1 MKNKLT
7 RKLILY
13 FSLTLLLFSLV
24 IGVAFS
30 TLFSRQT
37 VTIHTEE
44 MTRRATVIADTLNDY
59 FTEQEET
66 TNDSSSS
73 IHGMMGSNSSMKMG
87 MGYSSFLKFMDQLAM
102 DDIWIV
108 DENADTI
115 TVGHGMH
122 TKEYDE
128 LPDNARDV
136 IRKVYTGKTTTS
148 DAFSNFIGEPTVTVG
163 APIKNN
169 TGDVLAVVLLHSA
182 ISTVHKEESQG
193 YLLLLVSILIAWI
206 IGLLLSIL
214 LSKKFIAPINKMS
227 HFTEDLVVEK
237 YDESLDIHT
246 KDEMGQLGEKLTILK
261 NRLAEAKFQ
270 RENREQAQKNF
281 LSTISHELR
290 TPVTVIRGSLES
302 LNDGLINQP
311 EKIKQYHQQ
320 LLTESIV
327 LERLINDLLELSR
340 LENPE
345 FTIAMEPVSIND
357 ILSDSLRSLRLKASE
372 KEQQLLLENSLKK
385 PVIVNGDYGRI
396 RQLFVIL
403 IENAIKFSPKKA
415 TITVKSTLEKEHLVI
430 QVHNPDSYISPKE
443 QKEIFQRFHQVRS
456 KKQLDGT
463 GLGLAIA
470 KEIADRHHFGLNVR
484 SDKKTG
490 TTFYVMIPI
499 KQD

>member
-13 FSLTLLLFSLV
+13 FSLTLLLFSVV
-24 IGVAFS
+24 IGIAFS
-30 TLFSRQT
+30 TLFSKQT

-44 MTRRATVIADTLNDY
+44 MTRRATVIAETLNDY
-59 FTEQEET
+59 FTEEET

-73 IHGMMGSNSSMKMG
+73 MHGMMGSGSSMKMG
-87 MGYSSFLKFMDQLAM
+87 MGYSSFLKFMDQFAM

-122 TKEYDE
+122 SKEYGE

-136 IRKVYTGKTTTS
+136 IKKVYTGKTATS
-148 DAFSNFIGEPTVTVG
+148 DAFSNVIGEPTVTVG
-163 APIKNN
+163 VPIKNN
-169 TGDVLAVVLLHSA
+169 NGAVLAVVLLHSA
-182 ISTVHKEESQG
+182 ISSVHKEEKQG
-193 YLLLLVSILIAWI
+193 FLLLFISILIAWI

-227 HFTEDLVVEK
+227 HFTEELVIEN
-237 YDESLDIHT
+237 YDESLNIDT
-246 KDEMGQLGEKLTILK
+246 NDEIGQLGEKLTILK
-261 NRLAEAKFQ
+261 NRLAKAKFQ

-302 LNDGLINQP
+302 LNDGLIDQP
-311 EKIKQYHQQ
+311 EKIEQYYQQ
-320 LLTESIV
+320 LLAESIV

-340 LENPE
+340 LENSE
-345 FTIAMEPVSIND
+345 FTITMESVSIND
-357 ILSDSLRSLRLKASE
+357 ILSDSLRSLRLKSSE
-372 KEQQLLLENSLKK
+372 KEQQLQLHTSVEQ
-385 PVIVNGDYGRI
+385 PIIVNGDYGRI

-403 IENAIKFSPKKA
+403 IENALKFSPKNAIISVQSKVE
-415 TITVKSTLEKEHLVI
+415 TDNMIISI
-430 QVHNPDSYISPKE
+430 HNPGSYISQEE
-443 QKEIFQRFHQVRS
+443 QKKIFQRFHQARS
-456 KKQLDGT
+456 KEQLDGT

-470 KEIADRHHFGLNVR
+470 KEIAERHHFGLDVS
-484 SDKKTG
+484 SDKKSG
-490 TTFYVMIPI
+490 TTFFVRIPL
-499 KQD
+499 K

>member
-13 FSLTLLLFSLV
+13 FSLTLLLFSVV
-24 IGVAFS
+24 IGIAFS
-30 TLFSRQT
+30 TLFSKQT

-44 MTRRATVIADTLNDY
+44 MTRRATVIAETLSDY
-59 FTEQEET
+59 FTEEET

-73 IHGMMGSNSSMKMG
+73 MRGMMGSGSSMKMG
-87 MGYSSFLKFMDQLAM
+87 MGYSSFLKFMDQFAM

-122 TKEYDE
+122 SKEYGE

-136 IRKVYTGKTTTS
+136 IKKVYTGKTATS
-148 DAFSNFIGEPTVTVG
+148 DAFSNVIGKPTVTVG

-169 TGDVLAVVLLHSA
+169 NGAVLAVVLLHSA
-182 ISTVHKEESQG
+182 ISSVHKEEKQG
-193 YLLLLVSILIAWI
+193 FLLLFISILIAWI

-227 HFTEDLVVEK
+227 HFTEELVIEN
-237 YDESLDIHT
+237 YDESLNIDT
-246 KDEMGQLGEKLTILK
+246 NDEIGQLGEKLTILK
-261 NRLAEAKFQ
+261 NRLATAKFQ

-302 LNDGLINQP
+302 LNDGLIDQP
-311 EKIKQYHQQ
+311 EKIEQYYQQ
-320 LLTESIV
+320 LLAESIV

-340 LENPE
+340 LENSE
-345 FTIAMEPVSIND
+345 FTITMESVSIND
-357 ILSDSLRSLRLKASE
+357 VLSDSLRSLRLKSSE
-372 KEQQLLLENSLKK
+372 KEQQLQLNTSVEQ
-385 PVIVNGDYGRI
+385 PIIVNGDYGRI

-403 IENAIKFSPKKA
+403 IENALKFSPKNAIISVQSKVE
-415 TITVKSTLEKEHLVI
+415 IDNMIISI
-430 QVHNPDSYISPKE
+430 HNPGSYISPKE
-443 QKEIFQRFHQVRS
+443 QKEIFQRFHQARS
-456 KKQLDGT
+456 KEQLDGT

-470 KEIADRHHFGLNVR
+470 KEIAERHHFGLDVS
-484 SDKKTG
+484 SDKKSG
-490 TTFYVMIPI
+490 TTFFVRIPL
-499 KQD
+499 K

>member
-13 FSLTLLLFSLV
+13 FSFTLLLFSLV
-24 IGVAFS
+24 IGIAFS
-30 TLFSRQT
+30 TLFSKQT

-44 MTRRATVIADTLNDY
+44 MTRRATVIADTLRDY
-59 FTEQEET
+59 FTEQEDINEE
-66 TNDSSSS
+66 SSSS
-73 IHGMMGSNSSMKMG
+73 RHGMMGSGSSMKMG
-87 MGYSSFLKFMDQLAM
+87 MGYSSFLKFMDQLAL

-122 TKEYDE
+122 NKEYNE
-128 LPDNARDV
+128 LPDNAQDV
-136 IRKVYTGKTTTS
+136 IKKVYTGKTETS
-148 DAFSNFIGEPTVTVG
+148 DAFSNLIGKPTVTVG
-163 APIKNN
+163 APIKDANG
-169 TGDVLAVVLLHSA
+169 TVLAVVLLHSA
-182 ISTVHKEESQG
+182 ISSVHKEENQG
-193 YLLLLVSILIAWI
+193 YLLLFISILIAWI

-214 LSKKFIAPINKMS
+214 LSKKFIAPINKMGS
-227 HFTEDLVVEK
+227 FTEQLVVEN
-237 YDESLDIHT
+237 YDEFLDIDR

-270 RENREQAQKNF
+270 RENRKQAQKNF

-327 LERLINDLLELSR
+327 LEGLVNDLLELSR

-345 FTIAMEPVSIND
+345 FSITMEPVSIND
-357 ILSDSLRSLRLKASE
+357 ILSDSIRSLRLKTAE
-372 KEQQLLLENSLKK
+372 KHQQLQLKNLTEQ
-385 PVIVNGDYGRI
+385 PVIINGDYGRI

-403 IENAIKFSPKKA
+403 IENALKFSPREA
-415 TITVKSTLEKEHLVI
+415 TITIRTVI
-430 QVHNPDSYISPKE
+430 EVNQLIISIHNPGSYIAPNE
-443 QKEIFQRFHQVRS
+443 QKEIFQRFHQAHS
-456 KKQLDGT
+456 KEQLNGT

-470 KEIADRHHFGLNVR
+470 KEIAERHHFSLNVS
-484 SDKKTG
+484 SDKNTG
-490 TTFYVMIPI
+490 TTFYIKIPI
-499 KQD
+499 E

>member
-13 FSLTLLLFSLV
+13 FSLTLFLFSLV

-37 VTIHTEE
+37 VTIHTQE
-44 MTRRATVIADTLNDY
+44 MTRRATVIADTLTDY

-66 TNDSSSS
+66 TNDKRSSM
-73 IHGMMGSNSSMKMG
+73 HDMMGSNSSMKMG
-87 MGYSSFLKFMDQLAM
+87 MNYSSFLKFMDQLAI
-102 DDIWIV
+102 DDIWVV

-122 TKEYDE
+122 RKNYTE
-128 LPDNARDV
+128 LPDNAQEV
-136 IRKVYTGKTTTS
+136 IKKVYSGKTATS
-148 DAFSNFIGEPTVTVG
+148 DAFSNFIGEPTVSVG
-163 APIKNN
+163 APIKNSN
-169 TGDVLAVVLLHSA
+169 GTVLAVVLLHST
-182 ISTVHKEESQG
+182 ISSVHKEEKQG
-193 YLLLLVSILIAWI
+193 YLLLITSILIAWI
-206 IGLLLSIL
+206 IGLFLSIL
-214 LSKKFIAPINKMS
+214 LAKKFIAPINKMS
-227 HFTEDLVVEK
+227 SFTEELVVES
-237 YDESLDIHT
+237 YDRSLDINSN
-246 KDEMGQLGEKLTILK
+246 DEIGQLGAKLTVLK

-302 LNDGLINQP
+302 LNDGLIKQP

-320 LLTESIV
+320 LLAESIV

-345 FTIAMEPVSIND
+345 FTITMEPVSIND
-357 ILSDSLRSLRLKASE
+357 ILSDSLRSLRLKAAE
-372 KEQQLLLENSLKK
+372 KEQKLLLENSTEK
-385 PVIVNGDYGRI
+385 PIIVNGDYGRI
-396 RQLFVIL
+396 RQLFIILLENAVKFAPKQAKITVQLNRETENLSIL
-403 IENAIKFSPKKA
+403 I
-415 TITVKSTLEKEHLVI
+415 
-430 QVHNPDSYISPKE
+430 HNPGSYISPKE

-456 KKQLDGT
+456 KEQLDGT

-470 KEIADRHHFGLNVR
+470 KEIAERHHFSLNVR
-484 SDKKTG
+484 SNKTSG
-490 TTFYVMIPI
+490 TTFYVRIPI
-499 KQD
+499 K

>member
-24 IGVAFS
+24 IGIAFGL
-30 TLFSRQT
+30 LFSKQT

-44 MTRRATVIADTLNDY
+44 MTRRAVIIADSLTDY
-59 FTEQEET
+59 FSEQKEST
-66 TNDSSSS
+66 QDSQSSM
-73 IHGMMGSNSSMKMG
+73 HGMMGSSSSMKMN

-122 TKEYDE
+122 NKEYNE
-128 LPDNARDV
+128 LPTNARDV
-136 IRKVYTGKTTTS
+136 IKKVYAGKTTTS
-148 DAFSNFIGEPTVTVG
+148 NAFSNFIGEPTVTVG
-163 APIKNN
+163 TPIKNDK
-169 TGDVLAVVLLHSA
+169 GDVLAVVLLHSA
-182 ISTVHKEESQG
+182 VSSVHKEENQG
-193 YLLLLVSILIAWI
+193 YLLLFISILIAWI

-227 HFTEDLVVEK
+227 TFTEELVVEN
-237 YDESLDIHT
+237 YDESLDIV
-246 KDEMGQLGEKLTILK
+246 ENNEIGQLGDKLTVLK

-302 LNDGLINQP
+302 LNDGLIVQP

-320 LLTESIV
+320 LLAESIV
-327 LERLINDLLELSR
+327 LERLVNDLLELSR

-345 FTIAMEPVSIND
+345 FTITMEPVAIND
-357 ILSDSLRSLRLKASE
+357 ILTDSLRSLRIKTAE
-372 KEQQLLLENSLKK
+372 KEQQLLLENLVKQ
-385 PVIVNGDYGRI
+385 PIIVNGDYGRI

-403 IENAIKFSPKKA
+403 IENAIKFAPNQSIITVQ
-415 TITVKSTLEKEHLVI
+415 TITETDHMIVSI
-430 QVHNPDSYISPKE
+430 HNPGSYISLKE
-443 QKEIFQRFHQVRS
+443 QKEIFQRFHQAHS
-456 KKQLDGT
+456 KEQLDGT

-470 KEIADRHHFGLNVR
+470 KEIAERHHFILTVD

-490 TTFYVMIPI
+490 TIFYVKIPLN
-499 KQD
+499 

>member
-13 FSLTLLLFSLV
+13 FSFTLLLFSLV
-24 IGVAFS
+24 IGIAFS
-30 TLFSRQT
+30 TLFSKQT

-44 MTRRATVIADTLNDY
+44 MTRRATVIADTLRDY
-59 FTEQEET
+59 FTEQEDINEE
-66 TNDSSSS
+66 SSSS
-73 IHGMMGSNSSMKMG
+73 RHGMMGSGSSMKMG
-87 MGYSSFLKFMDQLAM
+87 MGYSSFLKFMDQLAL

-122 TKEYDE
+122 NKEYNE
-128 LPDNARDV
+128 LPDNAQDV
-136 IRKVYTGKTTTS
+136 IKKVYTGKTATS
-148 DAFSNFIGEPTVTVG
+148 DAFSNLIGKPTVTVG
-163 APIKNN
+163 APIKDANG
-169 TGDVLAVVLLHSA
+169 TVLAIVLLHSA
-182 ISTVHKEESQG
+182 ISSVHKEENQG
-193 YLLLLVSILIAWI
+193 YLLLFISILIAWI

-214 LSKKFIAPINKMS
+214 LSKKFIAPINKMGS
-227 HFTEDLVVEK
+227 FTEQLVVEN
-237 YDESLDIHT
+237 YDEFLDIDT

-261 NRLAEAKFQ
+261 DRLAEAKFQ

-302 LNDGLINQP
+302 LNDGLIDQP

-327 LERLINDLLELSR
+327 LEGLVNDLLELSR

-345 FTIAMEPVSIND
+345 FSITMEPVSIND
-357 ILSDSLRSLRLKASE
+357 ILSDSIRSLRLKTAE
-372 KEQQLLLENSLKK
+372 KHQQLQLKNLTEQ
-385 PVIVNGDYGRI
+385 PVIINGDYGRI

-403 IENAIKFSPKKA
+403 IENALKFSPREA
-415 TITVKSTLEKEHLVI
+415 TITIRTGIEVNQLIISI
-430 QVHNPDSYISPKE
+430 HNPGSYIAPNE
-443 QKEIFQRFHQVRS
+443 QKEIFQRFHQAHS
-456 KKQLDGT
+456 KEQLNGT

-470 KEIADRHHFGLNVR
+470 KEIAERHHFSLNVS
-484 SDKKTG
+484 SDKNTG
-490 TTFYVMIPI
+490 TTFYIKIPI
-499 KQD
+499 E

>member
-13 FSLTLLLFSLV
+13 FSLTLFLFSLV
-24 IGVAFS
+24 IGLAFS
-30 TLFSRQT
+30 ILFSKQT

-44 MTRRATVIADTLNDY
+44 MTRRAIVVADTLRDY
-59 FTEQEET
+59 FIEQENS
-66 TNDSSSS
+66 NDENSSSM
-73 IHGMMGSNSSMKMG
+73 HGMMGSGSSMKMG
-87 MGYSSFLKFMDQLAM
+87 MGYSSFLTFMDQLAL

-122 TKEYDE
+122 RKEYNE
-128 LPDNARDV
+128 LPDNAQDV
-136 IRKVYTGKTTTS
+136 IKKVYTGKTATS
-148 DAFSNFIGEPTVTVG
+148 DAFSRFIGAPTVTVG
-163 APIKNN
+163 APIKDNN
-169 TGDVLAVVLLHSA
+169 GTVLAVVLLHSA
-182 ISTVHKEESQG
+182 ISSMHKEENQG
-193 YLLLLVSILIAWI
+193 YFLLFISILIAWI

-227 HFTEDLVVEK
+227 TFTEQLVVED
-237 YDESLDIHT
+237 YDEVLDIDT
-246 KDEMGQLGEKLTILK
+246 TDEMGQLGAKLTILK
-261 NRLAEAKFQ
+261 DRLAEAKFQ

-320 LLTESIV
+320 LLIESIV
-327 LERLINDLLELSR
+327 LEGLINDLLELSR

-345 FTIAMEPVSIND
+345 FSITMEPVSIND
-357 ILSDSLRSLRLKASE
+357 ILTDSIRSLRLKTVE
-372 KEQQLLLENSLKK
+372 KQQQLQLDKLDDQ
-385 PVIVNGDYGRI
+385 PIVINGDYGRI

-403 IENAIKFSPKKA
+403 IENALKFSPIGA
-415 TITVKSTLEKEHLVI
+415 TITIQAGLEVKQLIISI
-430 QVHNPDSYISPKE
+430 HNPGSYIAPNE
-443 QKEIFQRFHQVRS
+443 QKEIFQRFHQARS
-456 KKQLDGT
+456 KEQLDGT

-470 KEIADRHHFGLNVR
+470 KEIAERHHFSLKVS

-490 TTFYVMIPI
+490 TTFYIKIPVE
-499 KQD
+499 